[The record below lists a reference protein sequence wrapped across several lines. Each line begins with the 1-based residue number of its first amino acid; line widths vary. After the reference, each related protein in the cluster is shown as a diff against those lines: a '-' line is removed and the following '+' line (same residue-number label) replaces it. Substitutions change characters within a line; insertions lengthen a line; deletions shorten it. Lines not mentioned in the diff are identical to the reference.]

1 MAQDIS
7 SANTVSEIDP
17 DYFRTILRSAAA
29 SVVVITT
36 CADGEPHGMTATA
49 FSSVSADPP
58 SVLVVVN
65 RTTRSHSRL
74 LRSGR
79 FAVNVLAEDQEWIGQ
94 RFAGKIEDQFSDV
107 GYIATAEGLPV
118 LTGCAANMECRTQ
131 ETVDVGTHTIFVG
144 RVIAGKAGPA
154 APLLYHDGRFKALA
168 SSREAT

>member
-1 MAQDIS
+1 MVQDIS
-7 SANTVSEIDP
+7 SANTISEIDP
-17 DYFRTILRSAAA
+17 DCFRTILRSAAA

-36 CADGEPHGMTATA
+36 CADGELHGMTATA

-58 SVLVVVN
+58 SVLIVVN

-79 FAVNVLAEDQEWIGQ
+79 FAINVLAEDQEWIGQ
-94 RFAGKIEDQFSDV
+94 RFAGKIEDQFSGV
-107 GYIATAEGLPV
+107 GHIATAEGLPV
-118 LTGCAANMECRTQ
+118 LTGCAAHMECRTQ

-144 RVIAGKAGPA
+144 RVVAGKAEPA

-168 SSREAT
+168 PSREAS